1 MRKWISM
8 IVMVAFVGTTMPSAA
23 HAAMSHDGDTHSAKV
38 ENVSTEQAKAPA
50 HEGCPGHDESAS
62 KTSAKSEKTADKK
75 SKSCCDGLTCKCVG
89 NSCNGPVKILGS
101 SNFGFFSPLAVKAPF
116 SFEERIAD
124 SDHFSRIKRP
134 PRV

>member
-1 MRKWISM
+1 M